1 VNFCALLVTV
11 LPGRLVAAG
20 GRFACLVAEVWVA
33 EVWVAEVWVAEVWVA
48 EVWVAEVWVAE
59 VWVVEVL
66 VVEVLVVEVLV
77 VEVAAAF
84 FWLDCGVTLCR
95 ASTLDPFGPCGVTC
109 RAVMLGRDV
118 VVWRVVVCDAVKL
131 RDVMCGAVL
140 RGAVAVCGVGA
151 EKRGAETCGDM
162 RGAAAKPPPPPPPPP

>member
-1 VNFCALLVTV
+1 MFSVSFCAFVNFCALLVTV

-20 GRFACLVAEVWVA
+20 GRFACLVVEVPVD
-33 EVWVAEVWVAEVWVA
+33 EVL
-48 EVWVAEVWVAE
+48 
-59 VWVVEVL
+59 VVEVL